1 MAAEVEGNDGEG
13 RERLGDGH
21 GEPDAGSA
29 EEPRDKEERGN
40 EEDDAAEKGKSG
52 GRTNTLDA
60 LEIAHSRDIE
70 NEGDEAAGKKGEA
83 LDGKAGGSL
92 AGIEE
97 ETDKPAGE

>member
-29 EEPRDKEERGN
+29 EEPRDKEERGT

-70 NEGDEAAGKKGEA
+70 NERDEAAGKEGEA
-83 LDGKAGGSL
+83 LDGKAGGRL

-97 ETDKPAGE
+97 ETDEPAGE